1 MVITPNNWKKLD
13 LLLTAVL
20 VKINTRT
27 KVGVFMN
34 RNKIKW
40 LPFNSIINTQ
50 ETLKERQIISSKH
63 SMPILSEE
71 QINELE
77 ENIIFNYYAK
87 KEVIIKYFQNG
98 YIFTIKSVI
107 KKIDD
112 INHLIILSNN
122 TTLFFNQIITLQ

>member
-87 KEVIIKYFQNG
+87 KKSLLN
-98 YIFTIKSVI
+98 IFKT
-107 KKIDD
+107 D
-112 INHLIILSNN
+112 IFS
-122 TTLFFNQIITLQ
+122 Q